1 MARDAYT
8 YLHVVMVAGVIV
20 SAVGDEVVIAHP
32 DEALHG
38 AELAVVWAGP
48 AIYLLAQTLFRLR
61 MAGTLSTKRSAGAL
75 ACVVLG
81 LIGGE
86 FSALLLAALLVLVLV
101 AVIGTETVAGHKRRR
116 RGEPSPM
123 EALR

>member
-20 SAVGDEVVIAHP
+20 AAVGDELVIAHP
-32 DEALHG
+32 DEVLHG
-38 AELAVVWAGP
+38 AELVAVCAGP

-61 MAGTLSTKRSAGAL
+61 MAGTLSRKRLGSAR
-75 ACVVLG
+75 V
-81 LIGGE
+81 
-86 FSALLLAALLVLVLV
+86 
-101 AVIGTETVAGHKRRR
+101 RR
-116 RGEPSPM
+116 RGGDRLDRAGARARGAPGRDPDRGDRGRAGQRQAPRGPRRPSPM